1 MTTPTVERAPEQAEQ
16 KKQTDPSGAK
26 PDPGE
31 RAKLAVTDTAKPAV
45 PGGANPAAGDSA
57 KPDPAESEKK
67 AADEKAKQAADEKTK
82 QAATRRRLILMIVAG
97 VVLIAAGL
105 LIWKIFFAAPRI
117 PNSIVVVSGRIEGD
131 DSAVASK
138 TTGRIL
144 EVRVREGDTVN
155 AGDTIATL
163 DDAQIR
169 AREDQARDAL
179 SEAEAKGAAAQEQI
193 AVLEEQLQQS
203 RLQVGQS
210 KLDTEGHVGQ
220 AQADLAAAQSE
231 LAQQQAAYQIAAFD
245 RDAYTRLAK
254 T

>member
-1 MTTPTVERAPEQAEQ
+1 MCIRDSFTFVSKGLSLETWNDHTGKETEAQQMTTPTVERAPEQAEQ

-31 RAKLAVTDTAKPAV
+31 RAKLAVTDTAKPAA

-117 PNSIVVVSGRIEGD
+117 PNSIVDVYKRQ
-131 DSAVASK
+131 
-138 TTGRIL
+138 
-144 EVRVREGDTVN
+144 
-155 AGDTIATL
+155 
-163 DDAQIR
+163 AQIFGGAMIQVR
-169 AREDQARDAL
+169 RI
-179 SEAEAKGAAAQEQI
+179 AKTGASVLGASYLVF
-193 AVLEEQLQQS
+193 AVLCVPQI
-203 RLQVGQS
+203 V
-210 KLDTEGHVGQ
+210 
-220 AQADLAAAQSE
+220 AAP
-231 LAQQQAAYQIAAFD
+231 QI
-245 RDAYTRLAK
+245 YNSLSLIHI
-254 T
+254 

>member
-97 VVLIAAGL
+97 VALIAA
-105 LIWKIFFAAPRI
+105 
-117 PNSIVVVSGRIEGD
+117 
-131 DSAVASK
+131 AVALASCSQVAKPATGERDFSRFVRRSK
-138 TTGRIL
+138 PAVGY
-144 EVRVREGDTVN
+144 N
-155 AGDTIATL
+155 A
-163 DDAQIR
+163 
-169 AREDQARDAL
+169 
-179 SEAEAKGAAAQEQI
+179 
-193 AVLEEQLQQS
+193 
-203 RLQVGQS
+203 
-210 KLDTEGHVGQ
+210 
-220 AQADLAAAQSE
+220 
-231 LAQQQAAYQIAAFD
+231 F
-245 RDAYTRLAK
+245 
-254 T
+254 